1 MSAFQYTLAVVAVV
15 SLVTGAIRF
24 SPFLIFRKRT
34 PGFVLYLGKVLPF
47 AIIGMLV
54 VYCLKDINFMQGSRG
69 IPEAIAVL
77 ATALIHKWKHNTLLS
92 ILIGTIL
99 YMIAITY
106 L

>member
-1 MSAFQYTLAVVAVV
+1 MSAFQYTLAVVVVV

-24 SPFLIFRKRT
+24 SPFLIFRKKT

-99 YMIAITY
+99 YMLAITY